1 MRNMSL
7 AEMLLGPFIDLEPC
21 ARGPLYSRGVEQYWI
36 AFADAHAPRFALQRT
51 LPAGFRAQFLR
62 EVGLTDYL
70 VEDPR
75 GLLSTFRNARWS
87 AICDALDVWPELTS
101 EQQCR
106 LVLLLHALCFYGL
119 IASRIPQQ
127 FETKIGMDSDSAELA
142 FRGASARYVL
152 GLQDQVAEYD
162 TADMSEFQVVLA
174 SAPPDDPVAFN
185 AAVKVFVHKAKV
197 GAPLNE
203 LMAWQNRS
211 EQVLQTVIAKS
222 STFTRDL
229 LLSRFYRAAAFV
241 PQRQGNREEVV
252 RIMDCS
258 EHHALAMNPANDA
271 EVLLYLENLHPVLES
286 RTKEALWLGDLN
298 LALARALRVIELDP
312 YDSKAWCEVGQ
323 VRMKRKEYL
332 EAAQAYAAAALLGP
346 PASAIG
352 RYMAGLCF
360 RDLGQPLLAAFFH
373 KAASEVDPLA
383 ISPHDEIQFLPN
395 DPILVALKEWSL
407 RSFKS

>member
-1 MRNMSL
+1 MRNISL
-7 AEMLLGPFIDLEPC
+7 AEMLLGPFIDLEPR
-21 ARGPLYSRGVEQYWI
+21 ARGPLYSQGVEQYWI
-36 AFADAHAPRFALQRT
+36 AFAETRAPRFALQRT

-62 EVGLTDYL
+62 EIGLTDYL

-75 GLLSTFRNARWS
+75 ELSPTFRNARWS
-87 AICDALDVWPELTS
+87 AICNAVDAWPELTS
-101 EQQCR
+101 KQQCR

-119 IASRIPQQ
+119 IASRIPRR
-127 FETKIGMDSDSAELA
+127 FETRIRMDSDNAELA
-142 FRGASARYVL
+142 FRGASARYAL
-152 GLQDQVAEYD
+152 GLPGRVAEYD
-162 TADMSEFQVVLA
+162 TADMSEFEAVLA

-197 GAPLNE
+197 GAPVSE

-222 STFTRDL
+222 NEFTRDL

-241 PQRQGNREEVV
+241 PQRQGNRDEVV
-252 RIMDCS
+252 RIMDRS
-258 EHHALAMNPANDA
+258 EHHALAMKPAGDA
-271 EVLLYLENLHPVLES
+271 ELLLYLENLHPVLES

-312 YDSKAWCEVGQ
+312 YDSKGWCEVGQ
-323 VRMKRKEYL
+323 VRLKRKEYL
-332 EAAQAYAAAALLGP
+332 EAAQAYAAAALLGH

-352 RYMAGLCF
+352 RYMAALCF
-360 RDLGQPLLAAFFH
+360 RDLGQPLLAAFFN
-373 KAASEVDPLA
+373 KAAAEVDPLA
-383 ISPHDEIQFLPN
+383 ISPHDEIQCLPD

-407 RSFKS
+407 QSFKS

>member
-1 MRNMSL
+1 MRNISL

-36 AFADAHAPRFALQRT
+36 AFADADAPRFALQRT

-62 EVGLTDYL
+62 EVGLTDFL

-75 GLLSTFRNARWS
+75 ELLPTFRNARWS
-87 AICDALDVWPELTS
+87 AICDALDTWSELTS

-106 LVLLLHALCFYGL
+106 LVLLLHALCFYRL
-119 IASRIPQQ
+119 IASRIPRQ
-127 FETKIGMDSDSAELA
+127 FETQIEMDSHSAELA

-152 GLQDQVAEYD
+152 GLPGRVAEYD
-162 TADMSEFQVVLA
+162 TADMSEFEAVFA
-174 SAPPDDPVAFN
+174 STPPDDVVAFN

-203 LMAWQNRS
+203 LTVWQNRS
-211 EQVLQTVIAKS
+211 EQVLQAVLAKS
-222 STFTRDL
+222 NKFTRDL

-241 PQRQGNREEVV
+241 PQREGKRDEVV
-252 RIMDCS
+252 SMMNRS
-258 EHHALAMNPANDA
+258 EHHALAMEPTNDA

-312 YDSKAWCEVGQ
+312 YDSKGWCEVGQ
-323 VRMKRKEYL
+323 VQLKRNEYL
-332 EAAQAYAAAALLGP
+332 EAAQAYAAAALLGT

-373 KAASEVDPLA
+373 KASSEVDSLA
-383 ISPHDEIQFLPN
+383 ISPHDEIQSLPD

>member
-1 MRNMSL
+1 MSL
-7 AEMLLGPFIDLEPC
+7 AEMLLAPLIDLEPC
-21 ARGPLYSRGVEQYWI
+21 AKGPLYIRGIEQYWI

-75 GLLSTFRNARWS
+75 QLLPRFRNARWI
-87 AICDALDVWPELTS
+87 AICDALDAWPDLTS
-101 EQQCR
+101 ERQCR

-119 IASRIPQQ
+119 IADHVPQR
-127 FETKIGMDSDSAELA
+127 FETRIGMDSDVAELA
-142 FRGASARYVL
+142 FWGASARYVM
-152 GLQDQVAEYD
+152 GLSGRVAEYD
-162 TADMSEFQVVLA
+162 TADMSEFEVVLA

-185 AAVKVFVHKAKV
+185 AVIKVFVHKAKV
-197 GAPLNE
+197 GAPVSE

-222 STFTRDL
+222 NTFTRDL

-241 PQRQGNREEVV
+241 PQNQGNRGEVV
-252 RIMDCS
+252 RIMDRS
-258 EHHALAMNPANDA
+258 EHHALAMKPAKDA

-298 LALARALRVIELDP
+298 LALARALRVLELDP
-312 YDSKAWCEVGQ
+312 YDSTAWCEVGQ
-323 VRMKRKEYL
+323 VRLKRKECL

-352 RYMAGLCF
+352 RYMAGRCF

-373 KAASEVDPLA
+373 KAALEIDSLA
-383 ISPHDEIQFLPN
+383 ISPHDEIQCLPD